1 MSREEFI
8 ELCEQL
14 RPFITRNALQI
25 REHHPLKK
33 NFALALDFLKDAVS
47 ITMTANTFRLHQS
60 TASKIVMEVC
70 NAAVAYLAPKSITLP
85 NTKDEIYLKIS
96 EFAPRFGML
105 LA

>member
-33 NFALALDFLKDAVS
+33 NFAPALDFLKDAVS

-70 NAAVAYLAPKSITLP
+70 NVVVAYMAPKSITRLYKGTHKTIKMP
-85 NTKDEIYLKIS
+85 VENSQENFI
-96 EFAPRFGML
+96 
-105 LA
+105 